1 MSDIQLTSEERRR
14 FGALVAQLWS
24 DDELASRYRDEPMAV
39 LAEHGISSAEA
50 LPVPPAPVEEIS
62 DESLGLLGA
71 VGGAFSTCGSA
82 SSFSCPGCTAGCVG
96 SGNCCGTMPT
106 MPAE

>member
-1 MSDIQLTSEERRR
+1 MSDIQLTAEERRS

-24 DDELASRYRDEPMAV
+24 DEELATRYRDEPVAV
-39 LAEHGISSAEA
+39 LAEYGISAREA

-71 VGGAFSTCGSA
+71 VGAGTCGSA
-82 SSFSCPGCTAGCVG
+82 SSVSCPGCTASTVG
-96 SGNCCGTMPT
+96 SGNCCLSDAP
-106 MPAE
+106 PPPQ

>member
-1 MSDIQLTSEERRR
+1 MSDIQLTAEERRS

-24 DDELASRYRDEPMAV
+24 DEELATRYRDEPVAV
-39 LAEHGISSAEA
+39 LAEYGISAQEA

-71 VGGAFSTCGSA
+71 VGGLSTCGSA
-82 SSFSCPGCTAGCVG
+82 SSFSCPGCTASTVG
-96 SGNCCGTMPT
+96 SGTCCGSQPT
-106 MPAE
+106 LPVS